1 MLHRSLL
8 LGCALGAAAV
18 APAMPSAF
26 AAEPYIGRWAADPAR
41 CGGFGGNSP
50 ATMTLVA
57 TESGLNWFS
66 GYCRIGKM
74 YKLGQ
79 AFYIQARCADGGD
92 VPVTLDPRGDRM
104 RVSWNRGKPAEMHRC
119 K

>member
-1 MLHRSLL
+1 MRNWLVIA
-8 LGCALGAAAV
+8 GCAMSAAMASSALAV
-18 APAMPSAF
+18 
-26 AAEPYIGRWAADPAR
+26 EPYIGKWAVDPAR
-41 CGGFGGNSP
+41 CASMGGDSP
-50 ATMTLVA
+50 ATATLVA

-74 YKLGQ
+74 YKAGQ
-79 AFYIQARCADGGD
+79 AFYIQARCASGDD

-104 RVSWNRGKPAEMHRC
+104 LVSWNRGKPAEMRRC